1 MNRLRRSVLFMPG
14 DNARKIEKAAQLPCD
29 CVAIDLE
36 DGVAPS
42 QKAVAREVTAAALRG
57 TDFGARERLVRLNPV
72 SSDLY
77 SDDLRE
83 TLLANPDGYI
93 LPKVETPDDVR
104 EISHRMD
111 KIAIG
116 LGVLASQVRLWA
128 VIETALGLM
137 NLREIAQAS
146 PRLTALMFGA
156 EDYAAS
162 VGATR
167 TERGEE
173 VLYAR
178 SAVVAAAAAYGLDA
192 IDIVRFDLAD
202 PAGLEAECR
211 LGRQLGYTGKMAIHP
226 GQLDVINRA
235 FAPSPDEIARAAQI
249 VSAAEQH
256 RAAGI
261 GAFALDGRMIDAPVV
276 KSAENVLARAR
287 AAGLL

>member
-1 MNRLRRSVLFMPG
+1 
-14 DNARKIEKAAQLPCD
+14 
-29 CVAIDLE
+29 
-36 DGVAPS
+36 
-42 QKAVAREVTAAALRG
+42 
-57 TDFGARERLVRLNPV
+57 
-72 SSDLY
+72 
-77 SDDLRE
+77 
-83 TLLANPDGYI
+83 
-93 LPKVETPDDVR
+93 
-104 EISHRMD
+104 
-111 KIAIG
+111 
-116 LGVLASQVRLWA
+116 
-128 VIETALGLM
+128 M

-192 IDIVRFDLAD
+192 IDLVRFDLAD

-211 LGRQLGYTGKMAIHP
+211 FGRQLGYAGKMAIHP

-249 VSAAEQH
+249 VAAAEQH
-256 RAAGI
+256 QAAGL
-261 GAFALDGRMIDAPVV
+261 GAFALDGRMIDAPVI
-276 KSAENVLARAR
+276 KAAENVLARAR
-287 AAGLL
+287 AAGLI

>member
-1 MNRLRRSVLFMPG
+1 MKRLRRSVLFMPG
-14 DNARKIEKAAQLPCD
+14 DNARKIEKAARLACD

-42 QKAVAREVTAAALRG
+42 QKAEAREVAAAALRG
-57 TDFGARERLVRLNPV
+57 LDFGGRERLVRLNSA

-83 TLLANPDGYI
+83 TILANPDGYI
-93 LPKVETPDDVR
+93 IPKVETPDDVR
-104 EISHRMD
+104 AISHRMD
-111 KIAIG
+111 KVAIG
-116 LGVLASQVRLWA
+116 LGVVVSQVRLWA
-128 VIETALGLM
+128 VIETALGVM

-173 VLYAR
+173 VLFAR
-178 SAVVAAAAAYGLDA
+178 SAVVAAGAAYGLDA
-192 IDIVRFDLAD
+192 IDQVRFDLAD

-211 LGRQLGYTGKMAIHP
+211 YGRQLGYAGKMAIHP
-226 GQLDVINRA
+226 GQLEIINRA
-235 FAPSPDEIARAAQI
+235 FSPSPDEIARAGRI
-249 VSAAEQH
+249 VSAAAQH
-256 RAAGI
+256 QAAGL
-261 GAFALDGRMIDAPVV
+261 GAFTLEGRMIDAPVV
-276 KSAENVLARAR
+276 KSAETTLARAR
-287 AAGLL
+287 AAGLI

>member
-1 MNRLRRSVLFMPG
+1 MPG
-14 DNARKIEKAAQLPCD
+14 DNARKIEKAAGLPCD

-36 DGVAPS
+36 DGVGPS

-72 SSDLY
+72 LSDLY

-83 TLLANPDGYI
+83 TLLSNPDGYI

-167 TERGEE
+167 SERGEE

-192 IDIVRFDLAD
+192 IDLVRFDLAD
-202 PAGLEAECR
+202 SVGLEAECR
-211 LGRQLGYTGKMAIHP
+211 YGRQLGYTGKMAIHP
-226 GQLDVINRA
+226 GQLEIINRA
-235 FAPSPDEIARAAQI
+235 FSPSPDEIARAAQI

-287 AAGLL
+287 AAGLI

>member
-1 MNRLRRSVLFMPG
+1 MPG
-14 DNARKIEKAAQLPCD
+14 DNARKIEKAAGLPCD

-36 DGVAPS
+36 DGVGPS

-72 SSDLY
+72 LSDLY

-83 TLLANPDGYI
+83 TLLSNPDGYI

-167 TERGEE
+167 SERGEE

-192 IDIVRFDLAD
+192 IDLVRFDLAD
-202 PAGLEAECR
+202 SVGLEAECR
-211 LGRQLGYTGKMAIHP
+211 YGRQLGYTGKMAIHP
-226 GQLDVINRA
+226 GQLEIINRA
-235 FAPSPDEIARAAQI
+235 FSPSPDEIARAAQI